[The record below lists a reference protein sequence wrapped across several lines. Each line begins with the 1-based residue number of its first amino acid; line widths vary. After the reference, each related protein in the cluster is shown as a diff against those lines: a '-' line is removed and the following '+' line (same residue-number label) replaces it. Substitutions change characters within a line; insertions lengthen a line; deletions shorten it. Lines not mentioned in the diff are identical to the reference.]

1 MKGYKMSILDKLRAK
16 SSNETPIEEVV
27 KPTSTTPD
35 NRLNVDEI
43 TFLLTSI
50 KDLTFKVG
58 DVELVY
64 STIIKLQSQYI
75 DLNGVK

>member
-1 MKGYKMSILDKLRAK
+1 MSLLDKLRIK
-16 SSNETPIEEVV
+16 SSTGTPAEELVKTTTLNEN
-27 KPTSTTPD
+27 S
-35 NRLNVDEI
+35 LNVEEI

-64 STIIKLQSQYI
+64 NTIIKLQSQYI
-75 DLNGVK
+75 DLNGEK

>member
-1 MKGYKMSILDKLRAK
+1 MSLLNKIRMK
-16 SSNETPIEEVV
+16 SSTGTPAEELVKTTTLNE
-27 KPTSTTPD
+27 S
-35 NRLNVDEI
+35 NLNVEEI

-64 STIIKLQSQYI
+64 NTIIKLQSQYI
-75 DLNGVK
+75 DLNGEK

>member
-1 MKGYKMSILDKLRAK
+1 MSILDKLRAK
-16 SSNETPIEEVV
+16 SQQPHVVTDEPIV
-27 KPTSTTPD
+27 SG
-35 NRLNVDEI
+35 VDTQLTLEEI

-64 STIIKLQSQYI
+64 NTIIKLQSQYI
-75 DLNGVK
+75 DLNGEK